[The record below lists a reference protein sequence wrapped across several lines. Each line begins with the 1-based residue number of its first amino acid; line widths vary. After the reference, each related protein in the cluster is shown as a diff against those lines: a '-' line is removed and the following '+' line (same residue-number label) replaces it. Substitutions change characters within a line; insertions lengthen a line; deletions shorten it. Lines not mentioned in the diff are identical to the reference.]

1 MRDSCLRAAALVAA
15 ALVGAC
21 DFNFDVG
28 GGTAPTG
35 VKISLVGDDEFYR
48 TYECAAFQLY
58 ATAQFDGENANEGDV
73 TGRVVWRS
81 SNPGVIDVSNGDI
94 RAEPGSVF
102 PAGTVIARS
111 VGTAVIRADY
121 IGLYDEF
128 SVTADPIGDLTIT
141 PALTRLAPDSTQT
154 FALEV
159 TFEDDEPAQDLSASA
174 VWSLPTAGAPAA
186 LIDTSTVSVAGDP
199 LDRPF
204 LLEARLFTCARSA
217 VRELQL
223 GAVTGL
229 RLSYEQPQSLAVPLG
244 YTDEIRVETVFADA
258 GAPPQNV
265 SALVEIDQVLG
276 DDDDASV
283 AVDEYLVV
291 GSARAD
297 RDVQYRLRYKPLD
310 LEALTRVYRFIDSEI
325 LSLRVDPARSSLRYP
340 DTLALQAYGL
350 FDDGFERPVR
360 REVVWTSLN
369 RDLATVVIEG
379 FDAGEVS
386 AVAGA
391 EGRATIE
398 AATANSEGPVE
409 AEADIDIL
417 RE

>member
-15 ALVGAC
+15 ALLGAC

-141 PALTRLAPDSTQT
+141 PALTRDRK
-154 FALEV
+154 
-159 TFEDDEPAQDLSASA
+159 
-174 VWSLPTAGAPAA
+174 
-186 LIDTSTVSVAGDP
+186 SV
-199 LDRPF
+199 
-204 LLEARLFTCARSA
+204 
-217 VRELQL
+217 V
-223 GAVTGL
+223 
-229 RLSYEQPQSLAVPLG
+229 
-244 YTDEIRVETVFADA
+244 
-258 GAPPQNV
+258 
-265 SALVEIDQVLG
+265 
-276 DDDDASV
+276 
-283 AVDEYLVV
+283 
-291 GSARAD
+291 
-297 RDVQYRLRYKPLD
+297 
-310 LEALTRVYRFIDSEI
+310 
-325 LSLRVDPARSSLRYP
+325 
-340 DTLALQAYGL
+340 
-350 FDDGFERPVR
+350 
-360 REVVWTSLN
+360 
-369 RDLATVVIEG
+369 
-379 FDAGEVS
+379 
-386 AVAGA
+386 
-391 EGRATIE
+391 
-398 AATANSEGPVE
+398 
-409 AEADIDIL
+409 
-417 RE
+417 